1 MATAIEEELILDW
14 TTAIEALDLIS
25 IQEIFD
31 IQPDLLWTP
40 LQPLAHLEN
49 DFSHFI
55 SKLQDFK
62 LLGTS
67 IRPVYALHHI
77 LFDYGLEGD
86 EWAPER
92 IELVD
97 FILKHTKGNELNTC
111 LWGKEQNTVMHLAY
125 LINQP
130 ELTQQ
135 LMDKGALTNIPNKSG
150 HLPTKRTTDEDD
162 TSVGVTP
169 DANNDEKSTAPSTTA
184 PSPSPAPDKA
194 ATEDTQPEVKLLI
207 NKSKAAAAN
216 KERIPANASDRFK
229 RLRELAESP
238 SANNN
243 KPISER
249 QNSTRRYFRPGHLE
263 ERKRRVLSEEEEA
276 ELEKQRLKRQ
286 KEVEMLA
293 QRSAVKNN
301 PLFKKFEEQT
311 QGHQQQQQQQQGKPV
326 VSAVSAMRDRKKL
339 LGAADQIRRSSRVIN
354 SLKDRSYVSGS
365 VFRQQSDTASG
376 PASNDN
382 GLKVPTLAQLRAGS
396 STPSTPTTPT
406 TPTFKEAS
414 LHVNDTKG
422 EAAVEPVKS
431 KSESVKSPID
441 DNQAPAALTTDTVKD
456 QPETESAAVTKDTQ
470 SDSLTASKKEPSVK
484 SPQVDT
490 KLDSPVSKSADNAAG
505 TKATEN
511 DIEALAIGRLNL
523 AASKDI
529 KPTSTAKDL
538 VGSSKVKQIVNVH
551 EHLNDEEA
559 IEIYST
565 GKVFS
570 VWKKDEHG
578 ELVEDKQ
585 EKKPIANKDTSSD
598 VMHKPIDESVDKS
611 AKKPIMST
619 SIDKPSYTST
629 DKSIGKSTD
638 NSSGIF
644 INSSTDK
651 PIDSHSSGRSTDGP
665 TVKSIEQSA
674 ARSLLDKF
682 TTDKLSD
689 EPTDKSIDTSSTPTD
704 SKNLR
709 PLLPAKSKSRPTSRA
724 IAVAATKK
732 ETSSDTSTTTSA
744 VPISDRDLQGAVNRE
759 YKVAEPHL
767 AGSRSINPVSSNT
780 AEVQPEEEQQFM
792 NMPRDVPAIEH
803 RRVSQNDIAA
813 DHTTSIALAS
823 VSPSKQAHKDESS
836 LMKEESMEQH
846 KIGDSADIE
855 ASSGTLLSNPIT
867 STTTAPS
874 TPSSTTESQEDLSL
888 ATKSATST
896 VDHSLDTHNNNRLK
910 INTTTANTTT
920 TTTTTSSDEDDD
932 DDQDQDSAT
941 TPTLANPQPEQQ
953 KQLDALLSQRDNYEF
968 HDDTNHIDDRNSY
981 CSDTNETSVLRSFN
995 MQQEEQFDQWTQDSR
1010 MSATAAAA
1018 KKRQSGS
1025 QRNYWSTGIQMVD
1038 AAEAAKKRE
1047 SVASS
1052 VAAHSM
1058 SETGSEQWFDPDDD
1072 WTVDS
1077 RRQSQMK
1084 ASRHSDSSNNSSA
1097 FSYKHSDLT
1106 ENTRLEDDDQ
1116 SADDYS
1122 YYKQQVRYDH
1132 ITSQSQQEH
1141 VHYDGDGDEH
1151 DKQQREESYYST
1163 NGHAIASRFDGRESV
1178 IDVLPPPSLRSTS
1191 NNDDQD
1197 DDDDYYTTSLHSMPP
1212 KPQTHDAQPRQLH
1225 TTTISSD
1232 AMATAT
1238 IDRGSDSEEEED
1250 AYYTTHLHAKP
1261 ADTETSSRQLNTTAM
1276 PQPVMA
1282 TALVEHDSDDDDIT
1296 QSPVQ
1301 STSPD
1306 HSKAHQLYSAAT
1318 LSQGAAHEEDAMQDD
1333 YYSTS
1338 LHANLSKQGQTSTTT
1353 QDSHQ
1358 GKDDGDD
1365 YYSTRLHGNSESTV
1379 DAPPRQLLTTASAS
1393 ATSLGRN
1400 EEEEEDD
1407 YYSTMLHA
1415 KPSPS
1420 NRTEAKGMSS
1430 YYQHNEDTEQDDHE
1444 QEGEITVFMNHQFH
1458 QSSEQVSAAAAAAA
1472 HNQSL
1477 SSLHS
1482 GSVTPQRDFLSVKT
1496 EIHDSDDTHS
1506 LYKVPSRTVD
1516 IADAGTVQASVPHDP
1531 NHPRVEDISHY
1542 MNALPAL
1549 GGGGSSSR
1557 DVGGSVFDLDQQQDA
1572 IVKRAIGTKDQTQL
1586 DAEAALPSAELNPIR
1601 GIPNAHEVNEHFMS
1615 NLHAMEEGKLSM
1627 SSMEASQHGK
1637 MYIGVSGAHHM
1648 LLPLPKEITYV
1659 RCVISDGE
1667 YEYMSRYEILGH
1679 QILMDYEC
1687 VIDTKPGM
1695 IITVS
1700 LHVRP
1705 DYHVKPRTGWSRWF
1719 TSIRKQKEH
1728 LSGYVH
1734 PDDGAIGQT
1743 RFAVDHMVPG
1753 CYKKTYE
1760 AHFDCF
1766 NSWYARTNRER
1777 ARREQFGDE
1786 EDFLKIVGKLN
1797 VEMLYLPVSNPSVQ
1811 VPRSLRE
1818 CDLTLKIRQW
1828 HDTCW
1833 QSGYLTTRCQGN
1845 KIWERHFYR
1854 LIGSQLIGYTSEE
1867 NGSDR
1872 QVWDHYNIADVLKLS
1887 AAADKVIITL
1897 LEEDT
1902 SKVFTDSIHSSNAK
1916 GFFRLTFSD
1925 YYLDCVSDDLEDS
1938 EEWVKTLKSMIG
1950 RVPLRLPFSD

>member
-31 IQPDLLWTP
+31 IQPELLWTP

-55 SKLQDFK
+55 NKLEDFK

-77 LFDYGLEGD
+77 LFDYGLQGD

-97 FILKHTKGNELNTC
+97 FILKRTKGNELNTC
-111 LWGKEQNTVMHLAY
+111 LWGEEQNTVMHLAY

-135 LMDKGALTNIPNKSG
+135 LMEKGALTNIPNKSG
-150 HLPTKRTTDEDD
+150 HLPTKQATDEDD
-162 TSVGVTP
+162 TTNTSDGVTP
-169 DANNDEKSTAPSTTA
+169 ANDVKSTAASA
-184 PSPSPAPDKA
+184 PSASDKA
-194 ATEDTQPEVKLLI
+194 TKDDSQPEVKLLI
-207 NKSKAAAAN
+207 NKSKTAAAAN

-238 SANNN
+238 NANNN

-311 QGHQQQQQQQQGKPV
+311 QGQQQPGKPV
-326 VSAVSAMRDRKKL
+326 ISAVSAIRDRKKL

-365 VFRQQSDTASG
+365 VFRQQSDTVAGSS
-376 PASNDN
+376 SNEN

-396 STPSTPTTPT
+396 STPTSISRETSPNVSDNEEEGVDPVKIKSNPTKSPVEDNQVPTTPT
-406 TPTFKEAS
+406 KE
-414 LHVNDTKG
+414 K
-422 EAAVEPVKS
+422 
-431 KSESVKSPID
+431 
-441 DNQAPAALTTDTVKD
+441 TTITADTVAD
-456 QPETESAAVTKDTQ
+456 QTETESPAVNKETKVDSLPVTKE
-470 SDSLTASKKEPSVK
+470 EPSVK
-484 SPQVDT
+484 SPKENIELGASV
-490 KLDSPVSKSADNAAG
+490 PKSASY
-505 TKATEN
+505 ATSATTTPKTSEN
-511 DIEALAIGRLNL
+511 DIEALSVGKLSLTTNKEVKP
-523 AASKDI
+523 AS
-529 KPTSTAKDL
+529 TSKDL

-551 EHLNDEEA
+551 ERLNDEEA
-559 IEIYST
+559 IEIHST

-578 ELVEDKQ
+578 ELVEEKQ
-585 EKKPIANKDTSSD
+585 EKPTINREATLEA
-598 VMHKPIDESVDKS
+598 IDEPMGNIIEK
-611 AKKPIMST
+611 
-619 SIDKPSYTST
+619 SIDKP
-629 DKSIGKSTD
+629 
-638 NSSGIF
+638 
-644 INSSTDK
+644 TDK
-651 PIDSHSSGRSTDGP
+651 PTERPTDKP
-665 TVKSIEQSA
+665 TEKSI
-674 ARSLLDKF
+674 
-682 TTDKLSD
+682 
-689 EPTDKSIDTSSTPTD
+689 DKSIDRPTEKSTTATD
-704 SKNLR
+704 GNSKNLK

-724 IAVAATKK
+724 ISTKK
-732 ETSSDTSTTTSA
+732 EANSDTPNSALTSSSK
-744 VPISDRDLQGAVNRE
+744 DLQGTVDEQKMTAPN
-759 YKVAEPHL
+759 L
-767 AGSRSINPVSSNT
+767 AGSRLTNNANHTP
-780 AEVQPEEEQQFM
+780 EVQEEQQLM
-792 NMPRDVPAIEH
+792 SMPRDVSTKEQS
-803 RRVSQNDIAA
+803 RVSQDVIV
-813 DHTTSIALAS
+813 DHAIPTTLKS
-823 VSPSKQAHKDESS
+823 VSPSTDDHKEFLNIIKEQDKEQDDRDSNATIETTKQNLSS
-836 LMKEESMEQH
+836 VT
-846 KIGDSADIE
+846 AF
-855 ASSGTLLSNPIT
+855 AT
-867 STTTAPS
+867 TTTANTS
-874 TPSSTTESQEDLSL
+874 DSQATIAEELSL
-888 ATKSATST
+888 NAKSITI
-896 VDHSLDTHNNNRLK
+896 DHKLDHHNNSLK
-910 INTTTANTTT
+910 INTTTTN
-920 TTTTTSSDEDDD
+920 TSSDDE

-953 KQLDALLSQRDNYEF
+953 KQLDALLSQRENFEF
-968 HDDTNHIDDRNSY
+968 HDDTNQIDDRNSY
-981 CSDTNETSVLRSFN
+981 CSDTNETSVLRGFN
-995 MQQEEQFDQWTQDSR
+995 MQQEEQFDQWTQDHR

-1038 AAEAAKKRE
+1038 AAAAAKKRE

-1052 VAAHSM
+1052 VAAQSI

-1084 ASRHSDSSNNSSA
+1084 ASRHSDSSNGSST

-1106 ENTRLEDDDQ
+1106 DNTRLEDDD
-1116 SADDYS
+1116 DDDRNNDEYS

-1141 VHYDGDGDEH
+1141 AHYDGDDDDEKN
-1151 DKQQREESYYST
+1151 KQQREESYYST
-1163 NGHAIASRFDGRESV
+1163 NGHAIPSRFDGRESV
-1178 IDVLPPPSLRSTS
+1178 IDVLPPPVHSVSSEHTS
-1191 NNDDQD
+1191 DSHK
-1197 DDDDYYTTSLHSMPP
+1197 DDYYSTSLHSMPP
-1212 KPQTHDAQPRQLH
+1212 KHSANDAQARQLH
-1225 TTTISSD
+1225 TTTISS
-1232 AMATAT
+1232 AAVATAT
-1238 IDRGSDSEEEED
+1238 IDRGGDSEEEEEEED
-1250 AYYTTHLHAKP
+1250 YYSTQLHAKP
-1261 ADTETSSRQLNTTAM
+1261 ADTETNSRHLNTTAI
-1276 PQPVMA
+1276 PPPVIA
-1282 TALVEHDSDDDDIT
+1282 TSVIEEESDDQDDMSK
-1296 QSPVQ
+1296 SPLQ
-1301 STSPD
+1301 STLSN
-1306 HSKAHQLYSAAT
+1306 HHESHQVYSAAT
-1318 LSQGAAHEEDAMQDD
+1318 SEPANDDIQDD
-1333 YYSTS
+1333 YYSTN
-1338 LHANLSKQGQTSTTT
+1338 LHTKQGQTSTVHDGN
-1353 QDSHQ
+1353 QDV
-1358 GKDDGDD
+1358 GDDDD
-1365 YYSTRLHGNSESTV
+1365 YYSTRLHTNRESTV
-1379 DAPPRQLLTTASAS
+1379 DASPRQLNTVTT
-1393 ATSLGRN
+1393 TSTTSIGN
-1400 EEEEEDD
+1400 NEEDD
-1407 YYSTMLHA
+1407 YYSTMLHT
-1415 KPSPS
+1415 KVSSS

-1430 YYQHNEDTEQDDHE
+1430 YYQHTEDNDQDDHE

-1458 QSSEQVSAAAAAAA
+1458 QSSEQVV

-1482 GSVTPQRDFLSVKT
+1482 NTVEPAPQRDFLSVKT
-1496 EIHDSDDTHS
+1496 EIHDNDDMHS

-1549 GGGGSSSR
+1549 GGNSR

-1572 IVKRAIGTKDQTQL
+1572 IVKRAITNKDQVQL
-1586 DAEAALPSAELNPIR
+1586 DTDTALPNTELNPIR

-1615 NLHAMEEGKLSM
+1615 NSRQIMEEGKISM
-1627 SSMEASQHGK
+1627 SSLEASQFGK

-1797 VEMLYLPVSNPSVQ
+1797 VEMLYLPVSSPSVQ

-1897 LEEDT
+1897 MEEDT
-1902 SKVFTDSIHSSNAK
+1902 SKVFTDSIHSSDSK

-1925 YYLDCVSDDLEDS
+1925 YYLDCVSDDLDDS

>member
-31 IQPDLLWTP
+31 MQPELLWTP

-55 SKLQDFK
+55 NKLEDFK

-97 FILKHTKGNELNTC
+97 FILKHTKRNELNTC

-150 HLPTKRTTDEDD
+150 HLPTKQTTGGDD
-162 TSVGVTP
+162 ATNTNAGVTP
-169 DANNDEKSTAPSTTA
+169 ENDVNSTATSA
-184 PSPSPAPDKA
+184 PPASDKP
-194 ATEDTQPEVKLLI
+194 TKEDTQPEVKLLI
-207 NKSKAAAAN
+207 SKSKAAAVN

-238 SANNN
+238 NANSS

-263 ERKRRVLSEEEEA
+263 ERRRRVLSEEEEA

-301 PLFKKFEEQT
+301 PLFRKFEEQT
-311 QGHQQQQQQQQGKPV
+311 QGQQQQQGKPV
-326 VSAVSAMRDRKKL
+326 ISAVSAIRDRKKL

-365 VFRQQSDTASG
+365 VFRQQSDTAAG
-376 PASNDN
+376 PNN
-382 GLKVPTLAQLRAGS
+382 NENELKVPTLAQLRAGS
-396 STPSTPTTPT
+396 SAPTTSISRETSPNVSDNEEEGAVEPLKNKSESSKSPIEDKHAITTPT
-406 TPTFKEAS
+406 KENIS
-414 LHVNDTKG
+414 
-422 EAAVEPVKS
+422 
-431 KSESVKSPID
+431 
-441 DNQAPAALTTDTVKD
+441 LTTDAVNNP
-456 QPETESAAVTKDTQ
+456 PETETSAVNNETKADSLAVTKE
-470 SDSLTASKKEPSVK
+470 EPSVK
-484 SPQVDT
+484 SSKEDV
-490 KLDSPVSKSADNAAG
+490 KLDTPVSKVASNANNAATA
-505 TKATEN
+505 TKTAEN
-511 DIEALAIGRLNL
+511 DIEALSVGKLSL
-523 AASKDI
+523 ANKEVKS
-529 KPTSTAKDL
+529 TSAATDT

-570 VWKKDEHG
+570 VWKKNEYG
-578 ELVEDKQ
+578 ELVEEKQ
-585 EKKPIANKDTSSD
+585 EKSIVNKEAASKVIDESIDNFIDRS
-598 VMHKPIDESVDKS
+598 VSKPIDKAIDKPTIDKS
-611 AKKPIMST
+611 ADKSIKK
-619 SIDKPSYTST
+619 SIDNPTEKPTDRSI
-629 DKSIGKSTD
+629 DKSIGISIDKSTAFSD
-638 NSSGIF
+638 GNNKIL
-644 INSSTDK
+644 K
-651 PIDSHSSGRSTDGP
+651 PS
-665 TVKSIEQSA
+665 
-674 ARSLLDKF
+674 
-682 TTDKLSD
+682 
-689 EPTDKSIDTSSTPTD
+689 
-704 SKNLR
+704 
-709 PLLPAKSKSRPTSRA
+709 LPAKSKSRPTSRA
-724 IAVAATKK
+724 ISAKK
-732 ETSSDTSTTTSA
+732 EAHSDTTSSA
-744 VPISDRDLQGAVNRE
+744 VPNSDKDRQGSTDKE
-759 YKVAEPHL
+759 KMTEPNL
-767 AGSRSINPVSSNT
+767 AGSRSINHVSNT
-780 AEVQPEEEQQFM
+780 PEVQEEQQLM
-792 NMPRDVPAIEH
+792 SMPRDASTKEH
-803 RRVSQNDIAA
+803 RRVSQDDIV
-813 DHTTSIALAS
+813 DHTLPIALTSVSLSTVAHEEKSRENKEEHKDQQKVENNAMMEEFSATTFTVSAVPNTPTTSIA
-823 VSPSKQAHKDESS
+823 
-836 LMKEESMEQH
+836 
-846 KIGDSADIE
+846 
-855 ASSGTLLSNPIT
+855 
-867 STTTAPS
+867 STTPTTPTAPS
-874 TPSSTTESQEDLSL
+874 TPITPTTTTYQEDLSL
-888 ATKSATST
+888 ATKSTT
-896 VDHSLDTHNNNRLK
+896 IIDRKLDTFNNRLK
-910 INTTTANTTT
+910 INTTTAS
-920 TTTTTSSDEDDD
+920 TTSSDDE

-953 KQLDALLSQRDNYEF
+953 KQLDALLNQRDNFEF
-968 HDDTNHIDDRNSY
+968 HDDTNQIDNRTSY
-981 CSDTNETSVLRSFN
+981 CSDTNETSILRSFN
-995 MQQEEQFDQWTQDSR
+995 MQQEEHFDQWTQDNR
-1010 MSATAAAA
+1010 KSATAAAA

-1038 AAEAAKKRE
+1038 AAAAAKKRE

-1052 VAAHSM
+1052 VAAQSM

-1084 ASRHSDSSNNSSA
+1084 ANRQSDSSNDSSA

-1106 ENTRLEDDDQ
+1106 ENTRLEDDD
-1116 SADDYS
+1116 DDQNSDEYS

-1141 VHYDGDGDEH
+1141 VHYDGNDDEN
-1151 DKQQREESYYST
+1151 DKQQRQESYYST
-1163 NGHAIASRFDGRESV
+1163 DGHAIPSRFDGRESV
-1178 IDVLPPPSLRSTS
+1178 IDVLPPSLRSVS
-1191 NNDDQD
+1191 NDGQEDND
-1197 DDDDYYTTSLHSMPP
+1197 YTTSLHSMPP
-1212 KPQTHDAQPRQLH
+1212 QPSTQNAQPRQLH
-1225 TTTISSD
+1225 TTTLSNNAI
-1232 AMATAT
+1232 ATAT
-1238 IDRGSDSEEEED
+1238 IDRHSDSEKED
-1250 AYYTTHLHAKP
+1250 YYSTNLHAKS
-1261 ADTETSSRQLNTTAM
+1261 ADTETSSRQLNTTAI
-1276 PQPVMA
+1276 PHPIIA
-1282 TALVEHDSDDDDIT
+1282 TAVIEHASDGDDIT
-1296 QSPVQ
+1296 KSPVQ
-1301 STSPD
+1301 STLPN
-1306 HSKAHQLYSAAT
+1306 HSEAHQVHGTAASPIIMSHGSA
-1318 LSQGAAHEEDAMQDD
+1318 HVDDAIQDD
-1333 YYSTS
+1333 YYSTN
-1338 LHANLSKQGQTSTTT
+1338 LHTSPSQQGQAPTTH
-1353 QDSHQ
+1353 DSHQ
-1358 GKDDGDD
+1358 DVDDS
-1365 YYSTRLHGNSESTV
+1365 YYSTHLHTNREPTV
-1379 DAPPRQLLTTASAS
+1379 DAPPRQLTTAT
-1393 ATSLGRN
+1393 ATTSTASLGHN
-1400 EEEEEDD
+1400 EEDD
-1407 YYSTMLHA
+1407 YYSTMLHT
-1415 KPSPS
+1415 KPSSPS

-1430 YYQHNEDTEQDDHE
+1430 YYQHNDDNDQDDHE

-1458 QSSEQVSAAAAAAA
+1458 QSSEQVVA
-1472 HNQSL
+1472 HNQSMN
-1477 SSLHS
+1477 SLHS
-1482 GSVTPQRDFLSVKT
+1482 STSEPAPQRDFLSVKT
-1496 EIHDSDDTHS
+1496 EIHDNDDTYS

-1542 MNALPAL
+1542 MNALPVL
-1549 GGGGSSSR
+1549 GSNSR

-1572 IVKRAIGTKDQTQL
+1572 IVKRAIATKDQAQL
-1586 DAEAALPSAELNPIR
+1586 DTEAALPTTELNPIR

-1615 NLHAMEEGKLSM
+1615 NMQAIEEGKISM
-1627 SSMEASQHGK
+1627 SSMEASQYGK

-1854 LIGSQLIGYTSEE
+1854 LIGSQLIGYTSED

-1897 LEEDT
+1897 MEEDT
-1902 SKVFTDSIHSSNAK
+1902 SKVFTDSIHSSDTK

-1925 YYLDCVSDDLEDS
+1925 YYLDCVSDDLDDS
-1938 EEWVKTLKSMIG
+1938 EEWVRTLKSMIG